1 MLTSEMSAFSVLL
14 ILLIFCNAGFLCIA
28 GGLLNFTSSA
38 SSRKNLSRSS
48 NTELEDKRGIPS
60 GANPLHNR

>member
-1 MLTSEMSAFSVLL
+1 
-14 ILLIFCNAGFLCIA
+14 
-28 GGLLNFTSSA
+28 LNFTSSA
-38 SSRKNLSRSS
+38 SSRKNLSRSG

>member
-14 ILLIFCNAGFLCIA
+14 ILLIFCNSGFCIA

-48 NTELEDKRGIPS
+48 NPELEDKRGVPS

>member
-14 ILLIFCNAGFLCIA
+14 ILLIFCNSGFLCIA

-38 SSRKNLSRSS
+38 SSRKHLSRSS
-48 NTELEDKRGIPS
+48 NTELEDKRGVPS